1 MLSQRRPIVRRQS
14 KAVVFLASCEVPV
27 KRLAFAISLLVLLTG
42 FALAQ
47 NRVDATQVGQDK
59 FDADFPSGGQLRLHI
74 RSSDLRIIGS
84 DENKIKIRYWGKNA
98 SQARDVKVSLRTLGN
113 TGELRVHGGP
123 HYDLQIEIFVP
134 KTSDLY
140 LRMPAGDAEVKG
152 IVGNKDV
159 AIRAGDLTLAV
170 GAPQEYAL
178 ADASVLAGD
187 LDAGPFGISKD
198 GLFRSFHK
206 QGTGK
211 YKLRA
216 HVGAG
221 DLTLKP

>member
-1 MLSQRRPIVRRQS
+1 MGEERR
-14 KAVVFLASCEVPV
+14 
-27 KRLAFAISLLVLLTG
+27 
-42 FALAQ
+42 
-47 NRVDATQVGQDK
+47 
-59 FDADFPSGGQLRLHI
+59 SG
-74 RSSDLRIIGS
+74 
-84 DENKIKIRYWGKNA
+84 
-98 SQARDVKVSLRTLGN
+98 ARCKVSLKTLGN

-123 HYDLQIEIFVP
+123 HYDFRIEIFVP

-152 IVGNKDV
+152 VVGNKDV
-159 AIRAGDLTLAV
+159 EIHAGDLTLAV
-170 GAPQEYAL
+170 GAPEEYAF

-187 LDAGPFGISKD
+187 LDAGPFGVSKD

-206 QGTGK
+206 QGAGK
-211 YKLRA
+211 YKLHA

>member
-1 MLSQRRPIVRRQS
+1 MKCL
-14 KAVVFLASCEVPV
+14 
-27 KRLAFAISLLVLLTG
+27 G
-42 FALAQ
+42 FALSFLFLATGLSVAQ
-47 NRVDATQVGQDK
+47 NRVDATAVGQDN

-84 DENKIKIRYWGKNA
+84 DENRIKIRYWGKNSGEA
-98 SQARDVKVSLRTLGN
+98 QDVKISLKTLGN

-123 HYDLQIEIFVP
+123 HYQFQIEIFVP
-134 KTSDLY
+134 RTSDLY
-140 LRMPAGDAEVKG
+140 LRMPAGEAEVKG

-159 AIRAGDLTLAV
+159 AIHAGDLTLAV
-170 GAPQEYAL
+170 GAPEEYAF

-187 LDAGPFGISKD
+187 LDAGPFGVSKD
-198 GLFRSFHK
+198 GLFRSFHR
-206 QGTGK
+206 QGSGK
-211 YKLRA
+211 YRLRA

>member
-1 MLSQRRPIVRRQS
+1 
-14 KAVVFLASCEVPV
+14 V
-27 KRLAFAISLLVLLTG
+27 KRLAFALCFLFLVTG
-42 FALAQ
+42 LGLAQ
-47 NRVDATQVGQDK
+47 NRVSATAAGQHS

-98 SQARDVKVSLRTLGN
+98 GQGRDVKVSLKTFGN
-113 TGELRVHGGP
+113 TGELRLHGGP

-134 KTSDLY
+134 RTSDLY
-140 LRMPAGDAEVKG
+140 LRMPAGEAEVKG

-159 AIRAGDLTLAV
+159 EIHAGDLTLAV
-170 GAPQEYAL
+170 GAPEEYAY

-187 LDAGPFGISKD
+187 LDAGPFGVSKD
-198 GLFRSFHK
+198 GLFRSFHA
-206 QGTGK
+206 QGAGK
-211 YKLRA
+211 YKLHA

-221 DLTLKP
+221 DLTLRP

>member
-1 MLSQRRPIVRRQS
+1 MR
-14 KAVVFLASCEVPV
+14 
-27 KRLAFAISLLVLLTG
+27 RLAFALSVLLLFTG
-42 FALAQ
+42 LGRAQ
-47 NRVDATQVGQDK
+47 NRVDATAVGQDN

-98 SQARDVKVSLRTLGN
+98 AARDVKVSLKTLGN
-113 TGELRVHGGP
+113 TGELWVHGGP
-123 HYDLQIEIFVP
+123 HYDFQIEIFVP
-134 KTSDLY
+134 RTSDLY

-159 AIRAGDLTLAV
+159 EIHAGDLTLAV
-170 GAPQEYAL
+170 GAPEQYAL

-187 LDAGPFGISKD
+187 LDAGPFGVSKD

-206 QGTGK
+206 QGAGK
-211 YKLRA
+211 YRLHA